1 MSYEVDDARIDE
13 LLDRWEDCDESGERL
28 TVEDLCRECP
38 ELLSEVQRRLRLLS
52 ATQWMADGDSSLTIP
67 DDRSENYGTGTLPGS
82 GSTRTFRRT
91 QPGPELTIDEF
102 LSSLCS
108 SGLMSDSALGQ
119 LRQFETATSNADS
132 IAESLVEQGVL
143 TGWQASVILD
153 QRPDPLLVDR
163 YTILDVLGSGG
174 MGVVFKALHKS
185 MDRVVALKMLPP
197 ELVDSQDKVT
207 RFKREMKAA
216 ARLSHP
222 NVVTVFDASETD
234 GSHFL
239 AMEYVRGSNLADD
252 VRSHGPMQVSQ
263 AVESLR
269 QAAKGLQHAHENGI
283 IHRDVKPG
291 NLMVDEEGTVKVT
304 DLGLAVLESDSDS
317 LQASVEP
324 ESSKVNSGERDLTG
338 EMILGTVA
346 YSSPEQASDTSQAD
360 ARSDIYSLGATL
372 YYILA
377 GQPPYSEK
385 TPVKTMLAHQNQ
397 PIPSLRSIRGDV
409 PQELDDVLSRML
421 AKQPDDRFQTMSD
434 VDLALSRVPVDPD
447 ALVPNLTVVDVDA
460 DTHPVMAHHDAT
472 EEWARP
478 DTATSEK
485 AGRPQSKV
493 GVLLRAAGA
502 LTLLA
507 GIIIIIS
514 SRDTKTRFELSA
526 SNFADIHV
534 DTGDGGAD
542 NDGAMTISISP
553 ESSKAEEEADSA
565 NRAKIEIEAPPK
577 LSPLVDSGQLLG
589 KSTSTHVELG
599 DFDGDGDVDAMV
611 TNQKQPNTVW
621 LNGGTGHFAD
631 SGQRLGESDSRRFAL
646 ADLDNDD
653 DLDAFICNYQDQPNR
668 VWLNDGN
675 GSFESNGQELGMSNS
690 RDVALRDFDGDG
702 DIDAFVANKGRPN
715 TVWMNDG
722 SGKFSD
728 TGQALGE
735 YDSRGLD
742 SGDLD
747 DDGDI
752 DVFVVNGGDDF
763 TADPNRVWL
772 NQGDGTFRDSGRTF
786 GDNWSLAVQLGDLD
800 GDGDLD
806 AFVANTIG
814 RPANTVWLNDGSG
827 RFFDSGQQLGEFH
840 SQNIL
845 LRDLDNDG
853 DLDAFVSNVQ
863 ASQVWINDGM
873 AVFGDHF
880 YPGGGSAMAS
890 ALADFDGDGNLDT
903 FAANVGRVPNRVLF
917 GHTKIERQPNTIR
930 IQVSS
935 TVNAETI
942 EKSDSGEQQ
951 TSPAEIS
958 IDQRAARP
966 HPDAAPGEPYTNA
979 VGMKLAW
986 VERGNFPMGGGSE
999 NDETI
1004 NTLVAQDF
1012 YIGIHEVTQGEW
1024 QEVMGDNPSYFAPT
1038 GEGAAEVSEFTDD
1051 ELRAFPVENVNW
1063 YDSLEFTRKLTKKL
1077 KPAAGW
1083 EYRMPTE
1090 TEWEYAC
1097 RGGGGHDID
1106 HYNHDF
1112 YFDKPLDSLSQKLA
1126 NHGGIDRTT
1135 SVDSYM
1141 PNSLGIH
1148 SMHGNVREWCLD
1160 LIYLSP
1166 RNANRP
1172 RRSSR
1177 GGAWLQR
1184 RSSAGDRG
1192 YLSARDRHGAYGLR
1206 IVLGREVDVPQQ
1218 VVHETLAP

>member
-1 MSYEVDDARIDE
+1 MSHDEDDARIDE
-13 LLDRWEDCDESGERL
+13 VLDRWEDRDGSEDLL

-38 ELLSEVQRRLRLLS
+38 DLLKEVQRRIRLLS
-52 ATQWMADGDSSLTIP
+52 ATRWMADGDLSPGIP
-67 DDRSENYGTGTLPGS
+67 DDGPNIHGTGSSSDSASTGTQRRTLPES
-82 GSTRTFRRT
+82 R
-91 QPGPELTIDEF
+91 LTIDEF
-102 LSSLCS
+102 TSSLCS
-108 SGLMSDSALGQ
+108 GGLLSKDDLEQLQQTGAISSDDTAEHLA
-119 LRQFETATSNADS
+119 ETL
-132 IAESLVEQGVL
+132 IEQGRL
-143 TGWQASVILD
+143 TAWQAGVILE
-153 QRPDPLLVDR
+153 QRPEPLQVDR

-197 ELVDSQDKVT
+197 ELVDSQDKIT
-207 RFKREMKAA
+207 RFRREMKAA

-222 NVVTVFDASETD
+222 NVVAVFDASETD
-234 GSHFL
+234 GAHFL

-252 VRSHGPMQVSQ
+252 VRSHGPMRVSQ

-291 NLMVDEEGTVKVT
+291 NLMVDDEGTVKVT

-317 LQASVEP
+317 RQTSVEP
-324 ESSKVNSGERDLTG
+324 ESSKVNSSERDLTG

-372 YYILA
+372 YYVLA

-385 TPVKTMLAHQNQ
+385 TPVKTMLAHQNH

-421 AKQPDDRFQTMSD
+421 AKQPGDRFQTMSD
-434 VDLALSRVPVDPD
+434 VDQALSRVPVNPD
-447 ALVPNLTVVDVDA
+447 APVPDLTVVDVNA

-472 EEWARP
+472 EAWPRP

-493 GVLLRAAGA
+493 GVFLRAAGA

-514 SRDTKTRFELSA
+514 SRGTKTRLDLSA
-526 SNFADIHV
+526 TDSADIHV

-542 NDGAMTISISP
+542 NDGTITISISP
-553 ESSKAEEEADSA
+553 ESSKAEEEAHPA
-565 NRAKIEIEAPPK
+565 NSAKIEIKTPPK

-621 LNGGTGHFAD
+621 LNDGAGQFTD
-631 SGQRLGESDSRRFAL
+631 NGQRLGESDSRRFAL

-653 DLDAFICNYQDQPNR
+653 DLDAFICNYQGQPNQ

-675 GSFESNGQELGMSNS
+675 GSFESNGQELGTSNS

-702 DIDAFVANKGRPN
+702 DIDAFVANKGQPN

-722 SGKFSD
+722 AGNFSD
-728 TGQALGE
+728 SEQALGE

-742 SGDLD
+742 AGDLD

-763 TADPNRVWL
+763 TADPNHVWL
-772 NQGDGTFRDSGRTF
+772 NQGDGIFRDSGSSF

-806 AFVANTIG
+806 VFVANTIG

-840 SQNIL
+840 SQNVL

-873 AVFGDHF
+873 AVFGDPV
-880 YPGGGSAMAS
+880 YPGGGSAMS
-890 ALADFDGDGNLDT
+890 TALGDLNGDGILDA
-903 FAANVGRVPNRVLF
+903 FEAKVGRVPNRVLF
-917 GHTKIERQPNTIR
+917 GQLNVEPEV
-930 IQVSS
+930 VS
-935 TVNAETI
+935 
-942 EKSDSGEQQ
+942 
-951 TSPAEIS
+951 
-958 IDQRAARP
+958 
-966 HPDAAPGEPYTNA
+966 
-979 VGMKLAW
+979 
-986 VERGNFPMGGGSE
+986 
-999 NDETI
+999 
-1004 NTLVAQDF
+1004 
-1012 YIGIHEVTQGEW
+1012 
-1024 QEVMGDNPSYFAPT
+1024 
-1038 GEGAAEVSEFTDD
+1038 
-1051 ELRAFPVENVNW
+1051 
-1063 YDSLEFTRKLTKKL
+1063 L
-1077 KPAAGW
+1077 K
-1083 EYRMPTE
+1083 
-1090 TEWEYAC
+1090 
-1097 RGGGGHDID
+1097 
-1106 HYNHDF
+1106 
-1112 YFDKPLDSLSQKLA
+1112 
-1126 NHGGIDRTT
+1126 
-1135 SVDSYM
+1135 
-1141 PNSLGIH
+1141 
-1148 SMHGNVREWCLD
+1148 
-1160 LIYLSP
+1160 
-1166 RNANRP
+1166 
-1172 RRSSR
+1172 
-1177 GGAWLQR
+1177 
-1184 RSSAGDRG
+1184 
-1192 YLSARDRHGAYGLR
+1192 
-1206 IVLGREVDVPQQ
+1206 
-1218 VVHETLAP
+1218 